1 MMGELLLLLLPIW
14 STASILNKTVI
25 TTYLTMSRTLLATVM
40 GAALLVTT
48 GIVPMIF
55 ESNQVV
61 IGYQLDKRGNHGY
74 GMMKP
79 GQYAGGTIA
88 SIQNDESG
96 NPAWILSGY
105 WKAGLIE
112 GKAGEYG
119 NQTSPSTNSTSA
131 MGQDM
136 SACMI
141 CHKVAKFGASI
152 DMVRTN
158 GSALHQHKIDNFTL
172 TGISMPNNTTTIYNG
187 TVTITMREGPV
198 QDVPIS
204 ATVMD
209 GNVIS
214 LWLDPSMIDN
224 HFGDTPIYGIVTKA
238 VHIMK

>member
-1 MMGELLLLLLPIW
+1 MIEELLLHLLPLW

-25 TTYLTMSRTLLATVM
+25 TTYLTMNRTLSATVM

-48 GIVPMIF
+48 EIVPMIF

-61 IGYQLDKRGNHGY
+61 IGYQMDKRGDHGY
-74 GMMKP
+74 GIMKP

-88 SIQNDESG
+88 SIQNDEGG

-105 WKAGLIE
+105 WKASLTE
-112 GKAGEYG
+112 GSGEYG
-119 NQTSPSTNSTSA
+119 NQMSPPSNSTSA
-131 MGQDM
+131 MEQDM
-136 SACMI
+136 SN
-141 CHKVAKFGASI
+141 KVAEFGASI

-172 TGISMPNNTTTIYNG
+172 TGISMPNNTTMIYNG

-214 LWLDPSMIDN
+214 LWLDPSMID
-224 HFGDTPIYGIVTKA
+224 HFGDTPIYRIVTKA

>member
-1 MMGELLLLLLPIW
+1 MMGELLLLLC
-14 STASILNKTVI
+14 STSILDKTVI
-25 TTYLTMSRTLLATVM
+25 TTYLTMNRSLSATVM

-55 ESNQVV
+55 EGNQAV
-61 IGYQLDKRGNHGY
+61 IGYQMDKRGDHGY

-88 SIQNDESG
+88 SIQNDEG
-96 NPAWILSGY
+96 RNPAWILSGY
-105 WKAGLIE
+105 WKASLTE
-112 GKAGEYG
+112 GSGEYG
-119 NQTSPSTNSTSA
+119 NQMSPPSNSTSA
-131 MGQDM
+131 MEQDM
-136 SACMI
+136 SN
-141 CHKVAKFGASI
+141 KVAKFGASI

-172 TGISMPNNTTTIYNG
+172 TGISMPNNTTMIYNG

-238 VHIMK
+238 VYIMK

>member
-1 MMGELLLLLLPIW
+1 MT
-14 STASILNKTVI
+14 S
-25 TTYLTMSRTLLATVM
+25 YLTMNRTLLTTVM
-40 GAALLVTT
+40 GAALLITT

-55 ESNQVV
+55 EANQTVAA
-61 IGYQLDKRGNHGY
+61 YPMDKRGDHGY

-79 GQYAGGTIA
+79 GQYAAGTIA

-105 WKAGLIE
+105 WKASLTE

-119 NQTSPSTNSTSA
+119 NQTSPPSNSTSA

-141 CHKVAKFGASI
+141 CHKVANFGASI

-172 TGISMPNNTTTIYNG
+172 TGISMPNNTTMMYNG

-198 QDVPIS
+198 QDVPFS

-209 GNVIS
+209 GNIIS
-214 LWLDPSMIDN
+214 LWLDPSMLDN
-224 HFGDTPIYGIVTKA
+224 HFGDTPIYGLVTKA
-238 VHIMK
+238 VDVMK

>member
-1 MMGELLLLLLPIW
+1 M
-14 STASILNKTVI
+14 N
-25 TTYLTMSRTLLATVM
+25 RTLLATVM

-55 ESNQVV
+55 EGNQAV
-61 IGYQLDKRGNHGY
+61 IGYQMDKRDDHGY
-74 GMMKP
+74 GMMMKT
-79 GQYAGGTIA
+79 GQYAAGTIA

-105 WKAGLIE
+105 WKASLTE

-119 NQTSPSTNSTSA
+119 NQTSPPSNSTSA
-131 MGQDM
+131 MDQNM
-136 SACMI
+136 SN
-141 CHKVAKFGASI
+141 KVAKFGASI

-172 TGISMPNNTTTIYNG
+172 TGMSMPNNTTMIYNG

-198 QDVPIS
+198 HDVPIS
-204 ATVMD
+204 ATVME
-209 GNVIS
+209 GNIIS
-214 LWLDPSMIDN
+214 LWLNPSMLDN